1 MAIQTDQIVSDDT
14 LKSLG
19 STSREQIKSI
29 LTRLNNELESPLR
42 LHATFP
48 TPDAKLNFSAS
59 SIDLGDGAKRSIP
72 ALKSQVFNLSASSID
87 FQTQAVVGTFAIT
100 WPSSTVGMFRRA
112 GFTLLSS
119 GVIQVLFSAESVTQ
133 GALANAGTL
142 FVKSGIAL
150 GFIDLE
156 CTHASGKFKTAGSAA
171 DIIENSQINRFSS
184 GSGGSSGSGSS
195 AGGGELAD
203 LMFSAMLR
211 DSFSD
216 QLDGTTPTDV
226 SAGKTD
232 PALYDSSNELIRL
245 NYDAS
250 KTVTGIGTAMT
261 LNSAPSFTIKNG
273 DVLIVNGEVRKFT
286 VTDQTTIVLESAF
299 SVDPTASACC
309 VSQAVHTVDLN
320 NFDNGGLGQ
329 SVASQYTTNIDE
341 VMLGYADTETLGD
354 IIPNFGSAPVVA
366 FSASTDNSNWTTTR
380 VRKTSLSEQESV
392 VTCPTSNPNLYLRF
406 FANKTS
412 GSGAV
417 NLLSYKVAFHKIL
430 GQVAGANYYT
440 AFARPTSSIAQNCT
454 IGLVGGKTR
463 FKFSF
468 PYTRGLNSTE
478 ASGSVLEVIAN
489 GQIVPRYTAGVTDD
503 NQAYFKEIDDS
514 TIEMDTDYSSAGIDF
529 QFKVQRVGI
538 IDNNSQNTSKIA
550 LHDDLLDQTL
560 EAQVIPLFRSAVNGA
575 PSNTQFRSDITNRAS
590 IPDLSSMLSVQMGV
604 QRMIT
609 QEIYQIQNEFG
620 PNGQP
625 VFGAVNDK
633 FNQIRFV
640 GSWASANGTSGQL
653 ILSSTVNDYVEV
665 VFYGTGLNLV
675 GYIDNGNTSVL
686 ASVDGGSEGTNLLIN
701 TVSASPL
708 NGRNY
713 SNQIIRN
720 IASGLSLGFH
730 TVKLRISAINGY
742 SFNVYGFEILT
753 ETTSLRVTPGNIIK
767 GKYKN
772 SLSALQTVA
781 YDSNFESGTLGTKGG
796 CVLVYLKADGT
807 IGKSVTPTDTTALYL
822 ANTNHANEEIVRT
835 HSPREFGA
843 GRSDDFSINSSTSG
857 QNLAFTLDDG
867 STTLVCSGAFFRT
880 VNGVEYLRQNN
891 AGDWFSITFVGTG
904 LDIYGFA
911 EAGAPTSGLV
921 DVIVDGGA
929 TQTFTETI
937 TTSTFNNP
945 HNLPICS
952 GLPYGTHTV
961 KIRRTAGSSV
971 VFGVIRFNI
980 YAPKKP
986 SLPTGAIELAQ
997 YYKVADFVRNT
1008 ISTTG
1013 VDSPS
1018 IGIIRK
1024 TCKRE
1029 FTYSG
1034 TWSTL
1039 VSALEVAPT
1048 EIGGQE
1054 TNTQTSGGYL
1064 QYTFF
1069 GTGFDFRFRADTNR
1083 SANNTVLLN
1092 GLTLNT
1098 TNFSTA
1104 IISFYGNGSYTQATG
1119 LLNQNGS
1126 QSESGLAVSGL
1137 PLGLYTIRVTNNTT
1151 NFLVFNALDIIS
1163 PIHAPTLNG
1172 PYVVQNTL
1180 SLGNNGFLDLRK
1192 FNKKDIYIPSN
1203 MVSTKGT
1210 DTVSTTS
1217 LTSVPLK
1224 DCSVTMLSKT
1234 GRVRITANCSM
1245 PSSSSSVGI
1254 AIFINGVK
1262 RSIDVTTSNNGSTLW
1277 GMFVNYSNTF
1287 NVPIG
1292 FNKIDVY
1299 FVLASGTS
1307 TSLSSR
1313 DFTVEDVGV

>member
-59 SIDLGDGAKRSIP
+59 SINLGDGAKRSIP

-119 GVIQVLFSAESVTQ
+119 GAIQVLFSAESATQ

-156 CTHASGKFKTAGSAA
+156 CTHASGKFKTAGSAT

-226 SAGKTD
+226 SVGKTD

-261 LNSAPSFTIKNG
+261 LNSAPSFTIKDG

-286 VTDQTTIVLESAF
+286 VTNQTTIVLESAF

-380 VRKTSLSEQESV
+380 IRKTSLSEQESV

-406 FANKTS
+406 FANKAS

-590 IPDLSSMLSVQMGV
+590 MPDLSSMLSVQMGV
-604 QRMIT
+604 QRMMT

-633 FNQIRFV
+633 FNQIRYV
-640 GSWASANGTSGQL
+640 GSGWNAQN
-653 ILSSTVNDYVEV
+653 TVNGINIFTSIINDYIEV
-665 VFYGTGLNLV
+665 VFYGTGLNILLV
-675 GYIDNGNTSVL
+675 GLDGNRDFRV
-686 ASVDGGSEGTNLLIN
+686 SVDGGSEGSNLITSSSSQATILQ
-701 TVSASPL
+701 S
-708 NGRNY
+708 RNY
-713 SNQIIRN
+713 TPNQIVSVV
-720 IASGLSLGFH
+720 SGLSLGLH
-730 TVKLRISAINGY
+730 TARIRTNSSIQSG
-742 SFNVYGFEILT
+742 VGGFEILT
-753 ETTSLRVTPGNIIK
+753 ETTSLRVTPGNIMK

-772 SLSALQTVA
+772 SLSALQTIA
-781 YDSNFESGTLGTKGG
+781 HDSSFESGALGSKGG
-796 CVLVYLKADGT
+796 CVLVYLKTDGT
-807 IGKSVTPTDTTALYL
+807 IGKAVTPTDTTALYL
-822 ANTNHANEEIVRT
+822 TSANHSNEEIVRT
-835 HSPREFGA
+835 HNFREFGA
-843 GRSDDFSINSSTSG
+843 GRSDDFSGQRASG
-857 QNLAFTLDDG
+857 SYAFTLDDG
-867 STTLVCSGAFFRT
+867 ITTLITSGART
-880 VNGVEYLRQNN
+880 TTGITAFQALEL
-891 AGDWFSITFVGTG
+891 FSASQFVTITFVGTG
-904 LDIYGFA
+904 LDIVMACDTATFPSANIIVNG
-911 EAGAPTSGLV
+911 TSVGS
-921 DVIVDGGA
+921 
-929 TQTFTETI
+929 I
-937 TTSTFNNP
+937 TTIGGVANSKVAMK
-945 HNLPICS
+945 ICS
-952 GLPYGTHTV
+952 GLPYGSHTV
-961 KIRRTAGSSV
+961 KVSFTSGASIAGMTDFIV
-971 VFGVIRFNI
+971 

-986 SLPTGAIELAQ
+986 SLPIGAIELAQ
-997 YYKVADFVRNT
+997 YYKVADFVANAT
-1008 ISTTG
+1008 SGIDYIATG
-1013 VDSPS
+1013 V
-1018 IGIIRK
+1018 IRK
-1024 TCKRE
+1024 TNVRE
-1029 FTYSG
+1029 AVYSG
-1034 TWSTL
+1034 TWSI
-1039 VSALEVAPT
+1039 SAVAPT
-1048 EIGGQE
+1048 NYAMGFATSTV
-1054 TNTQTSGGYL
+1054 TNGGYAEF
-1064 QYTFF
+1064 TFF
-1069 GTGFDFRFRADTNR
+1069 GTGFDYRFFTDPTYTS
-1083 SANNTVLLN
+1083 SATITIN
-1092 GLTLNT
+1092 GLTANL
-1098 TNFSTA
+1098 TNFPAMISSLVGPATFNTSTGVLA
-1104 IISFYGNGSYTQATG
+1104 QNVTNGSGRG
-1119 LLNQNGS
+1119 LRI
-1126 QSESGLAVSGL
+1126 SGL
-1137 PLGLYTIRVTNNTT
+1137 PLALYKIRITNNTT
-1151 NFLVFNALDIIS
+1151 SGLDVANFDAIS

-1192 FNKKDIYIPSN
+1192 FNKKDVLTNNRKICQSN
-1203 MVSTKGT
+1203 GIQATTNASTSPVPFA
-1210 DTVSTTS
+1210 DMSTVYNSEGEEVEIIFHTS
-1217 LTSVPLK
+1217 CAVNSAGGFWVATVYLNGVEITSK
-1224 DCSVTMLSKT
+1224 NRFTSQT
-1234 GRVRITANCSM
+1234 
-1245 PSSSSSVGI
+1245 GI
-1254 AIFINGVK
+1254 ANQEVAMTLTKTIYLPKGQHK
-1262 RSIDVTTSNNGSTLW
+1262 IDTYWFTGGSTATNAN
-1277 GMFVNYSNTF
+1277 G
-1287 NVPIG
+1287 
-1292 FNKIDVY
+1292 
-1299 FVLASGTS
+1299 GTNGR
-1307 TSLSSR
+1307 TL
-1313 DFTVEDVGV
+1313 TVKKLGV